1 MLPTSPRLGALAAII
16 LMASAGTAS
25 SQWLVTPPLDNP
37 PAAQRPPEWLR
48 REAPAPGTPATP
60 RTAPE
65 SGAEENQAQ
74 PPATGCPY
82 TEKKLELL
90 V

>member
-1 MLPTSPRLGALAAII
+1 MLPGSRLAALAVVI

-37 PAAQRPPEWLR
+37 PVAQRPSEWLR
-48 REAPAPGTPATP
+48 REAPAPAPGAPVEP
-60 RTAPE
+60 RT
-65 SGAEENQAQ
+65 GAEDENTAQ
-74 PPATGCPY
+74 PPAAGCPY
-82 TEKKLELL
+82 FEKKLELL